1 MAADFLRLLDP
12 SAERWTFQTFDDLIP
27 KRSGLAKA
35 PHLHFDAPAF
45 EQLTALNA
53 RGAGVFVMVNTGDGV
68 VHVGDDTCRTSDNVL
83 RVRALFVD
91 LDGAPLEPVFAAG
104 LKPHIVVE
112 SSPGRW
118 HCYWRVDDCP
128 LEQFKPLQQKLAAKF
143 GGDKIV
149 NDLCRV
155 LRLPGFVHMKGNPFR
170 SRLLEEHCH
179 DAPAYTVAEICEGLG
194 VSIGVGGA
202 SRLPSVPDGG
212 LNSELMTPRYQ
223 VPEYVGEG
231 ERNNAQLAYAGHLRG
246 TGASQATIERAVL
259 EFNKNRCQ
267 PPLPT
272 EEALDLARRY
282 ARDDEPSE
290 GAVTREV
297 RETFNDASNADRFI
311 RTVGGGLR
319 FVSELGVWL
328 IWNDGHWRRDSC
340 NQIITVADNVAR
352 RIFNEAR
359 DIEDTSARVAT
370 SKWAN
375 ASLQL
380 PRLSAMVTL
389 AQPAAAVGVNELDA
403 NPMLLGV
410 LNGVVDL
417 RTGAFREAQP
427 ADLITKLANVTF
439 VPEATCP
446 TWEAA
451 INTWTGGDVEL
462 AGFLQRIAGYCL
474 TGSTEEQ
481 VFFFLYGRGRNGKS
495 VFVNVVREL
504 MGANAMQSQPEVL
517 MQQRG
522 GNASGPTPEIA
533 RLAGVRMVAMVETE
547 DGQRLAEARV
557 KAFTGGDAISARM
570 AYGVP
575 FDFVPKA
582 KLVLAGNHKP
592 IIRGDDLGI
601 WRRVVLVP
609 FTVEIPED
617 QVDRRLP
624 DKLRAEFPGILR
636 WAIEGCQQWQE
647 RKSLAPP
654 ACVTREVAEYKSAMD
669 ILAAWIDEAC
679 TVGPRETWGAR
690 DAYHSFSQ
698 WATSGGYGAFS
709 EVRFAQKMGDRG
721 FAKSRTGKG
730 AIYTGLGR
738 RNSLL

>member
-1 MAADFLRLLDP
+1 MAAEFLRLLDP
-12 SAERWTFQTFDDLIP
+12 DAERWTFQTFDDSERKHP
-27 KRSGLAKA
+27 ALAKVT
-35 PHLHFDAPAF
+35 HDAAGESTF
-45 EQLTALNA
+45 ARLADLNGQA
-53 RGAGVFVMVNTGDGV
+53 AGVFVTVNETDFQGRKTGNIV
-68 VHVGDDTCRTSDNVL
+68 

-91 LDGAPLEPVFAAG
+91 LDGAPLAPVLAAG

-112 SSPGRW
+112 SSPGKW

-128 LEQFKPLQQKLAAKF
+128 PDQFKVLQQKLAAKF
-143 GGDKIV
+143 GGDGSV
-149 NDLCRV
+149 CDLPRV
-155 LRLPGFVHMKGNPFR
+155 MRLPGFVHLKGEPFAT
-170 SRLLEEHCH
+170 RLLEEHCY
-179 DAPAYTVAEICEGLG
+179 DAPAYQLG
-194 VSIGVGGA
+194 DVVGMLGAGVGRA
-202 SRLPSVPDGG
+202 STLPSVPAEG

-223 VPEYVGEG
+223 VPEHVGEG
-231 ERNNAQLAYAGHLRG
+231 GRNSAILAHVGHMRG
-246 TGASQATIERAVL
+246 TGASQATIERAAL
-259 EFNKNRCQ
+259 EFNANRCH

-272 EEALDLARRY
+272 EEVLGLARRY
-282 ARDDEPSE
+282 TRDDEPSE
-290 GAVTREV
+290 GAVTREAG
-297 RETFNDASNADRFI
+297 ETRNDAGNADRLI
-311 RTVGGGLR
+311 RAFGDRLR
-319 FVSELGVWL
+319 FVPGLGAWL
-328 IWNDGHWRRDSC
+328 IWNKGHWRRDGR
-340 NQIITVADNVAR
+340 NQIIKVAEIVAK

-359 DIEDTSARVAT
+359 ETEDTSARVAT

-375 ASLQL
+375 SSLGFQHL
-380 PRLSAMVTL
+380 KAMVAL
-389 AQPAAAVGVNELDA
+389 AQPAAAIDINDLDA
-403 NPMLLGV
+403 DPMLLGV
-410 LNGVVDL
+410 SNGVVDL

-427 ADLITKLANVTF
+427 VDLITKLANVTF
-439 VPEATCP
+439 DPEATCP
-446 TWEAA
+446 QWEAA

-462 AGFLQRIAGYCL
+462 AKFLQRIAGYCL

-495 VFVNVVREL
+495 VFVNVLREL
-504 MGANAMQSQPEVL
+504 MGANAMQSQPEIL
-517 MQQRG
+517 MQQRAS
-522 GNASGPTPEIA
+522 NASGPTPEIA

-547 DGQRLAEARV
+547 DGKWLAEARV

-570 AYGVP
+570 PHGVP

-617 QVDRRLP
+617 QVDRQLA

-636 WAIEGCQQWQE
+636 WAIEGCQQWQQ

-654 ACVTREVAEYKSAMD
+654 ARVKREVAEYKSAMD

-721 FAKSRTGKG
+721 FSKSRTNKG
-730 AIYTGLGR
+730 AVYGGVGR
-738 RNSLL
+738 RNALP